1 MSFAKCDTGNGGERL
16 LGEEERARPVKAH
29 VITRQAGRQAGML
42 HRAGGWTG
50 ARPRPAVVVVTRQ
63 NECPLEWSANAIN
76 FAQKY
81 AGAGGAESVTK
92 VS

>member
-1 MSFAKCDTGNGGERL
+1 MSFAKCDTGNGGGRE
-16 LGEEERARPVKAH
+16 GE
-29 VITRQAGRQAGML
+29 TRESACNYKAGRQAGML